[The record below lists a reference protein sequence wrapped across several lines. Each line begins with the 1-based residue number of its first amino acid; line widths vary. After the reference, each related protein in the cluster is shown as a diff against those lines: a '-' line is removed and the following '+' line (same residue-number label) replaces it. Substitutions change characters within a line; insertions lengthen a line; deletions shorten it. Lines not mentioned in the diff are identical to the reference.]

1 VASTRRRVAL
11 VVAAALAIGAAGTY
25 QFVWSSIRLPLG
37 SALGTGETQLGTVFT
52 VFLVFQAG
60 SQFPVGWVRD
70 RYGPRVPLLVGA
82 PLLAAG
88 YAGTALADGLL
99 AVDAADAVGGV
110 GCGAVYTV
118 AVNTPVKWFRE
129 RRGLATGI
137 VTMSYSGVSF
147 LLIPVVRRGVAG
159 DLAGTLLA
167 LGAGVGAVGLAA
179 AAVLRD
185 PPEGVGGDPAPT
197 DDAASDPEPD
207 GGTPPGTYEWRE
219 TVRTWQF
226 WLLYA
231 VMIVV
236 NGVGLMLIGKVVTYA
251 DAVGLPGAVATAG
264 ASVVAFAD
272 AAGIVTVGGL
282 SDRFGRVRTVSAS
295 LVCAGLA
302 LLAATVAGAA
312 GAAWPFAA
320 LVGLAA
326 LFRSPAFSVFPSLVG
341 EYYGAARSSENYAL
355 LYTGKVWGSVFG
367 GTVAS
372 LLVVS
377 VGWTTSFRAA
387 AVVLAVAGAATAL
400 LRPPSGNV

>member
-1 VASTRRRVAL
+1 MAETRSRVTLIA
-11 VVAAALAIGAAGTY
+11 VAALAIGAAGTY
-25 QFVWSSIRLPLG
+25 QFVWSSLRLPLG
-37 SALGTGETQLGTVFT
+37 SSLGASEASLGTVFT
-52 VFLVFQAG
+52 VFLVFQSL

-88 YAGTALADGLL
+88 YAGTAFAGSLPVVYASY
-99 AVDAADAVGGV
+99 AVGGV

-118 AVNTPVKWFRE
+118 AVNTPVKWFTE
-129 RRGLATGI
+129 RRGLATGV

-147 LLIPVVRRGVAG
+147 LLIPVVRRGVESA
-159 DLAGTLLA
+159 LAGTLLA
-167 LGAGVGAVGLAA
+167 LGAGVGSVGLLAA
-179 AAVLRD
+179 AVVRD
-185 PPEGVGGDPAPT
+185 PPEGVVDTADDDPAT
-197 DDAASDPEPD
+197 D
-207 GGTPPGTYEWRE
+207 GGETTTGDETVAATGWRE

-236 NGVGLMLIGKVVTYA
+236 NGVGLMLIGKVVAYA
-251 DAVGLPGAVATAG
+251 DALGLPGAVATAG

-282 SDRFGRVRTVSAS
+282 SDRYGRVRTLSVS

-302 LLAATVAGAA
+302 LLAATVAGDA
-312 GAAWPFAA
+312 GAAWVFAA

-326 LFRSPAFSVFPSLVG
+326 LFRSPTFAVFPTLVG

-377 VGWTTSFRAA
+377 VGWSASFRLA
-387 AVVLAVAGAATAL
+387 AVVLAVAGVATGL
-400 LRPPSGNV
+400 LRPPETN

>member
-1 VASTRRRVAL
+1 MAETRSRVTLIA
-11 VVAAALAIGAAGTY
+11 VAALAIGAAGTY
-25 QFVWSSIRLPLG
+25 QFVWSSLRLPLG
-37 SALGTGETQLGTVFT
+37 SALGASEASLGTVFT
-52 VFLVFQAG
+52 VFLVFQSL

-88 YAGTALADGLL
+88 YAGTAFAGSLPVVYASY
-99 AVDAADAVGGV
+99 AVGGV

-118 AVNTPVKWFRE
+118 AVNTPVKWFTE
-129 RRGLATGI
+129 RRGLATGV

-147 LLIPVVRRGVAG
+147 LLIPVVRRGVEGA
-159 DLAGTLLA
+159 LAGTLLA
-167 LGAGVGAVGLAA
+167 LGAGVGSVGLLAA
-179 AAVLRD
+179 AVVRD
-185 PPEGVGGDPAPT
+185 PPEGVVDTA
-197 DDAASDPEPD
+197 DDGSATD
-207 GGTPPGTYEWRE
+207 GGETTTGDETVAATGWRE

-236 NGVGLMLIGKVVTYA
+236 NGVGLMLIGKVVAYA
-251 DAVGLPGAVATAG
+251 DALGLPGAVATAG

-282 SDRFGRVRTVSAS
+282 SDRYGRVRTLSVS

-302 LLAATVAGAA
+302 LLAATVAGDA
-312 GAAWPFAA
+312 GAAWVFAV

-326 LFRSPAFSVFPSLVG
+326 LFRSPTFAVFPTLVG

-377 VGWTTSFRAA
+377 VGWSTSFRLA
-387 AVVLAVAGAATAL
+387 AVVLAVAGVATGL
-400 LRPPSGNV
+400 LRPPE